1 MAIHLLVVDDNELVG
16 ESLRDYLQI
25 VGYIVHYTTSGPAA
39 LQLAERFPIA
49 LVISDIMMPD
59 MEGYTLCHE
68 LRRVY
73 QIPVLLMSGF
83 ISEYD
88 LKKMA
93 VEGFDNFIH
102 KPFSLDKLARKIKE
116 ILAEP
121 HLQV

>member
-39 LQLAERFPIA
+39 LQWNASDRA
-49 LVISDIMMPD
+49 GHMDIMMPTWT
-59 MEGYTLCHE
+59 GTLCHE

-88 LKKMA
+88 LKRWRLR
-93 VEGFDNFIH
+93 V
-102 KPFSLDKLARKIKE
+102 
-116 ILAEP
+116 
-121 HLQV
+121 